1 MFLETIKWFALLVI
15 LCQSL
20 PETAQG
26 RAQWHPLRSDT
37 AYVGEER
44 HCLCRRGASLP
55 IWIRFFARRLTNV
68 FNERSG
74 KCRTGGKWR
83 ISLHFVRF
91 ARERI
96 QWTVR
101 EMQKCWKIKDFV
113 AFCEIC
119 SRTYSMNGSGNAEL
133 VENGWFRCILWDLLA
148 NIFNERFGKCRTGGK
163 SSSRLVRFSA
173 EPLIW
178 FINSIY

>member
-1 MFLETIKWFALLVI
+1 MRFAHERIQWTVRKIQNWWKMKDFVAFCEICSRTYSMNGSGNAEVLENQGFRCI
-15 LCQSL
+15 LWDL
-20 PETAQG
+20 
-26 RAQWHPLRSDT
+26 
-37 AYVGEER
+37 
-44 HCLCRRGASLP
+44 
-55 IWIRFFARRLTNV
+55 LTNV

-119 SRTYSMNGSGNAEL
+119 SRTYSMNGPENAEL
-133 VENGWFRCILWDLLA
+133 VENEGFRCILWDLLV
-148 NIFNERFGKCRTGGK
+148 NVFNERFGKCRTGGK